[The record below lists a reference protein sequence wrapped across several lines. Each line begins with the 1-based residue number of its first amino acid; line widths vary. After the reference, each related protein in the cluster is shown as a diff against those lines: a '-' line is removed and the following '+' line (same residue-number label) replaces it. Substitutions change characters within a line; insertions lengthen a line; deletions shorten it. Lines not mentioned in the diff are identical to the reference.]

1 MNPKRLL
8 SLLAMLILIGGSLS
22 ASGHGYRLDNIKIV
36 YPWAMSIAPSLT
48 HDTSG
53 AGYLVLRNTGDKPDK
68 LLSASTAIASK
79 VELRFSDKTSD
90 PSIARQT
97 NAIEIPAGGEVR
109 LQPGGSHLM
118 LMGLKQPLKEG
129 GHFSVVLHFEHA
141 GTIAVDMFVQSNA
154 SDSTC

>member
-1 MNPKRLL
+1 MNPKRLP
-8 SLLAMLILIGGSLS
+8 SLLAMLILIGGSLP
-22 ASGHGYRLDNIKIV
+22 ASGHGYRLGNIKIV
-36 YPWAMSIAPSLT
+36 HPWIMSIAPSLT

-79 VELRFSDKTSD
+79 VELRFSDKTSH
-90 PSIARQT
+90 PPIARQT

-129 GHFSVVLHFEHA
+129 RHFPVVLHFEHSGA
-141 GTIAVDMFVQSNA
+141 MAVDMFVQPNA
-154 SDSTC
+154 GDSIY